1 MPETP
6 TGPSENETGAGA
18 LAGNEHLREHR
29 FMRKEDRQ
37 DKQVRIGLSGWAYAP
52 WRGHFY
58 PKGLVQKRELS
69 FAAEQFPA
77 LEVNGTFYGL
87 QKPEVFG
94 RWAEAV
100 PDDFVFAI
108 KGSRYI
114 THELRLRQVE
124 TPLSNFL
131 ASGLLRL
138 GSKLGPL
145 LWQFPPSFRFDAALM
160 EDFLKLLP
168 KDTQEA
174 ATLAK
179 RHDGHLGGRAWVET
193 DGKRSLR
200 HAIEIR
206 HDSFRDPAFIEL
218 LRRYHVALVC
228 ADTADWPL
236 LMDLTADFVYCRLHG
251 SEELYRSRYD
261 EADLKRWAARIRAWH
276 SGQPMRDGDFAGEPG
291 ADRPRDVF
299 LFFDNTDKRHAP
311 QDAAALMRM
320 LGIAWPKAAKR
331 RAA

>member
-1 MPETP
+1 
-6 TGPSENETGAGA
+6 
-18 LAGNEHLREHR
+18 
-29 FMRKEDRQ
+29 MRKKDGQEKRI
-37 DKQVRIGLSGWAYAP
+37 RIGLSGWTYAP

-69 FAAEQFPA
+69 FAADQFPA

-87 QKPEVFG
+87 QKPGVFQ

-114 THELRLRQVE
+114 THVLRLRQVE

-138 GSKLGPL
+138 GPKLGPL
-145 LWQFPPSFRFDAALM
+145 LWQFPPSFRFDPALM
-160 EDFLKLLP
+160 ENFLNLLP

-174 ATLAK
+174 AALAR
-179 RHDGHLGGRAWVET
+179 RHDEHLDGRAWAEA
-193 DGKRSLR
+193 DAKRPLR

-206 HDSFRDPAFIEL
+206 HDSFRDPAFVDL
-218 LRRYHVALVC
+218 LRRYGVALVC

-251 SEELYRSRYD
+251 SKELYRSRYD
-261 EADLKRWAARIRAWH
+261 EADLERWAARIRAWH
-276 SGQPMRDGDFAGEPG
+276 TGQSMRDGDFAGDPKG
-291 ADRPRDVF
+291 AVERPRDVF

-311 QDAAALMRM
+311 QDARTLMRM
-320 LGIAWPKAAKR
+320 LGVTWQQDR
-331 RAA
+331 ESRAA

>member
-1 MPETP
+1 
-6 TGPSENETGAGA
+6 
-18 LAGNEHLREHR
+18 
-29 FMRKEDRQ
+29 MRKKGRQ
-37 DKQVRIGLSGWAYAP
+37 GNKIRIGLSGWTYVP

-58 PKGLVQKRELS
+58 PKGLTQKRELS
-69 FAAEQFPA
+69 FAADQFPA

-87 QKPEVFG
+87 QKPDVFE

-100 PDDFVFAI
+100 PGDFVFAV

-114 THELRLRQVE
+114 THILRLRQIE

-138 GSKLGPL
+138 GPKLGPL
-145 LWQFPPSFRFDAALM
+145 LWQFPPSFRFDAAVI

-174 ATLAK
+174 ATLGRRHDAHLDGRSWVEIDAK
-179 RHDGHLGGRAWVET
+179 RP
-193 DGKRSLR
+193 LR

-206 HDSFRDPAFIEL
+206 HGSFRDPAFVDL
-218 LRRYHVALVC
+218 LRRYGVALVC
-228 ADTADWPL
+228 ADTADWPR

-251 SEELYRSRYD
+251 SKELYRSRYD
-261 EADLKRWAARIRAWH
+261 EADLERWAARIRAWH
-276 SGQPMRDGDFAGEPG
+276 SGQAMRDGDFAGDPKSA
-291 ADRPRDVF
+291 ADQPRDVF

-320 LGIAWPKAAKR
+320 LSLTWPEGAKR
-331 RAA
+331 EAG